1 MKDHDDEDAALSA
14 HVRRKAFGSAE
25 ILHDVALQIGH
36 GERVAML
43 GPSGCGKSTLLA
55 ILAGIDRDFDGS
67 LTRDRGRL
75 AMVFQSP
82 RLLPWRTLTQN
93 IALLPDVADGARA
106 RAALAEVGLA
116 DHADAY
122 PQMVSLGQQRRAAL
136 ARALAIDPK
145 IILLDEPLVS
155 LDPRRVRAMLDLIR
169 RVFDTHEAA
178 ALIATHDRRE
188 ALALADRLIEL
199 GGRPA
204 TLVSE
209 RRSPLSRQ
217 ERCDPCAVEE
227 VYQAWFGSEADT
239 GTDKGAGANPGPSHG
254 DADG

>member
-1 MKDHDDEDAALSA
+1 MKDHDDEDAALTA
-14 HVRRKAFGSAE
+14 HVDRKAFGSAL
-25 ILHDVALQIGH
+25 ILRDVTLRIGH

-55 ILAGIDRDFDGS
+55 ILAGIDWDFEGS
-67 LTRDRGRL
+67 IMRDRGRL

-93 IALLPDVADGARA
+93 IALLPDVADEGRA
-106 RAALAEVGLA
+106 RTALAEVGLA
-116 DHADAY
+116 DQANAY
-122 PQMVSLGQQRRAAL
+122 PQVVSLGQQRRAAL

-155 LDPRRVRAMLDLIR
+155 LDPQRVGAMLDLIR
-169 RVFDTHEAA
+169 RVLDTHRAA

-199 GGRPA
+199 GGSPA
-204 TLVSE
+204 TIVTE
-209 RRSPLSRQ
+209 RRSPLNR
-217 ERCDPCAVEE
+217 EDRCDPQKVEA
-227 VYQAWFGSEADT
+227 VYQAWFGEDAPATARPALDDT
-239 GTDKGAGANPGPSHG
+239 
-254 DADG
+254 DG